1 MYKHTITRV
10 RPNTDVKWPGET
22 NGGVVI
28 NSKYS
33 LTNTKI
39 LSEDGLTKQ
48 AIRQSEDSSVF
59 TSIESDL
66 ANSSSDLYWIT
77 TYCDTNGITTTF
89 TTEQV

>member
-10 RPNTDVKWPGET
+10 RPNTGVQWPYET
-22 NGGVVI
+22 EGGVAI

-39 LSEDGLTKQ
+39 LSDDGLTKQ
-48 AIRQSEDSSVF
+48 AIRE
-59 TSIESDL
+59 ISD
-66 ANSSSDLYWIT
+66 SSSDIYWIT
-77 TYCDTNGITTTF
+77 AYCDTNGITTTF

>member
-10 RPNTDVKWPGET
+10 RPNADLQWPGET
-22 NGGVVI
+22 DGGVVI
-28 NSKYS
+28 NSKYK

-39 LSEDGLTKQ
+39 LSDDGLTKQ

-66 ANSSSDLYWIT
+66 ADSSSDLYWIT
-77 TYCDTNGITTTF
+77 AYCTTNGITTTF
-89 TTEQV
+89 ATEEV